1 VEREREFR
9 VVVEARKYRAV
20 GAQYRNDVDLVGR
33 LRRRL
38 RRVEE
43 DKDTVV
49 GDETEDWKDEM
60 DGAFIEAFGD
70 QTEEEQWSDDYEEAE
85 CSGQDDDGGVILPD
99 YIPEE
104 EGEQDWRGWWLREQH
119 RRQESGEEVPVHEEV
134 FGQEWWERISGSL
147 APRDRNQV
155 PEDVEESDI
164 AGRQSIVWEA
174 AARAQE
180 LELRDSVLES
190 IEQDADPS
198 LAERITVWQ
207 DLMDL

>member
-1 VEREREFR
+1 MEREREFR

-20 GAQYRNDVDLVGR
+20 GAQYRNGIDLV
-33 LRRRL
+33 RRL
-38 RRVEE
+38 RSRLRKIEE

-49 GDETEDWKDEM
+49 GEGTEDWRDEM
-60 DGAFIEAFGD
+60 DGAFDEAFGD
-70 QTEEEQWSDDYEEAE
+70 QEEEDQWSDDYEEAE

-104 EGEQDWRGWWLREQH
+104 EGEQDWRGWWLWEQH
-119 RRQESGEEVPVHEEV
+119 RQQESEEEVPVHEEAL
-134 FGQEWWERISGSL
+134 GREWWERVSGSL
-147 APRDRNQV
+147 APRERDQV
-155 PEDVEESDI
+155 LGDVEESDI
-164 AGRQSIVWEA
+164 AERQSIIWEA
-174 AARAQE
+174 ATRAQE
-180 LELRDSVLES
+180 LELRDNVLQS